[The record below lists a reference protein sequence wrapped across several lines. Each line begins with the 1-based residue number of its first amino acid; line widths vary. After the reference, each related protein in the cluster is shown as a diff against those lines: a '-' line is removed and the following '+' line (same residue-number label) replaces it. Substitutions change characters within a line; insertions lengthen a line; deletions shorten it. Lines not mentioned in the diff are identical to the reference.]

1 MQTKYSNALTKSLL
15 MVFVI
20 LLPKTVNM
28 ALADCDRA
36 GMCRKLVRMIEQ
48 DIEACQSN
56 DNCMRPG
63 VVDCFNDMAIFNTF
77 SCNAADCIYVQ
88 AKLQSGIGATMSTCN
103 ALFPQIVGTKFE
115 RSPFGGQQSALGE
128 KTSPHG
134 LFGVGGH

>member
-1 MQTKYSNALTKSLL
+1 
-15 MVFVI
+15 
-20 LLPKTVNM
+20 M

-48 DIEACQSN
+48 DIEACQSS
-56 DNCMRPG
+56 DDCIRPG
-63 VVDCFNDMAIFNTF
+63 VVDCLNDMAIFNHF

-115 RSPFGGQQSALGE
+115 RSPFGGQQGAMGE

>member
-1 MQTKYSNALTKSLL
+1 MQTKYPNALTKFLL

-56 DNCMRPG
+56 DDCMRPG

-88 AKLQSGIGATMSTCN
+88 AKFWNATNSRYISCN
-103 ALFPQIVGTKFE
+103 DTI
-115 RSPFGGQQSALGE
+115 
-128 KTSPHG
+128 
-134 LFGVGGH
+134 